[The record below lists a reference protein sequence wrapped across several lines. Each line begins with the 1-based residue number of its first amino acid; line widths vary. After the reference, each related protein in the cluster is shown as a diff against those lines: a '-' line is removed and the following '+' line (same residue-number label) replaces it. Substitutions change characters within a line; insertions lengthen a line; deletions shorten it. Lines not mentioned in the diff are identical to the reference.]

1 VVFDRRANILIS
13 SIRKLT
19 RRGAFQNV
27 QKILAKAHT
36 PDIASL
42 IEETEAEERLTI
54 FKMIAIDKRAQVL
67 SYLNPATQSEL
78 ILALDR
84 KEANQLVSL
93 MDSND
98 AADLLSHIP
107 ENISQEILGSMVKED
122 QEEVADLMQYPEDTA
137 GSLMSPD
144 YLALNSE
151 LTVSD
156 AIREIQSKEDEFT
169 AIYVYVIDDTGSLV
183 GVMSLKDLIISKPT
197 SLLREIMNTDIISA
211 AVDVPAQEVAKI
223 VERYDFLSIPIID
236 SGNKLVG
243 IVTVDDVIDV
253 IREEAQEDLLAM
265 GRAGSAAEDSFRHHF
280 TSRIPWLMLAFAGG
294 IICYVFYDLV
304 LPENQRESWWVLAGF
319 IPLVLS
325 LGSTAGSQSATVAVG
340 AARLGQATFRGFFP
354 HLLDEMVLAAA
365 FAAVFGTL
373 IYVVTRFAFGLDWAF
388 FLMVTVVMQLF
399 ITVTIGSIIPLT
411 LQKFKFDPAIISIPL
426 FTICADISA
435 MVIIFG
441 LYSRISGGQL

>member
-1 VVFDRRANILIS
+1 MFDRRANILIS

-27 QKILAKAHT
+27 QKILKKAHT
-36 PDIASL
+36 ADIATL
-42 IEETEAEERLTI
+42 IDEIDPEERLTI
-54 FKMIAIDKRAQVL
+54 FRMIGVDKRAQVL
-67 SYLNPATQSEL
+67 SYLNPTTQSEL
-78 ILALDR
+78 ILSLDR

-93 MDSND
+93 MDSDD
-98 AADLLSHIP
+98 AADLLSKLP

-156 AIREIQSKEDEFT
+156 AIREIQSKEEEFT
-169 AIYVYVIDDTGSLV
+169 AIYVYVVDDAGSLV
-183 GVMSLKDLIISKPT
+183 GILSLKDLILSRPT
-197 SLLREIMNTDIISA
+197 CVLREIMNTDIISA
-211 AVDVPAQEVAKI
+211 AVDLPAQDVAKL
-223 VERYDFLSIPIID
+223 VERYDFLSIPIVD
-236 SGNKLVG
+236 SGNRLAG

-265 GRAGSAAEDSFRHHF
+265 GRAGWAVEDSFRHHF
-280 TSRIPWLMLAFAGG
+280 GARIPWLCLAFLGG

-304 LPENQRESWWVLAGF
+304 LPETQRESWWVLAGF
-319 IPLVLS
+319 IPLILS

-340 AARLGQATFRGFFP
+340 ATKAGQFSFRGFTSHF
-354 HLLDEMVLAAA
+354 LNEVMLAIA
-365 FAAVFGTL
+365 FSVVFGIL
-373 IYVVTRFAFGLDWAF
+373 IFLFSKFIFGLNDWAQ
-388 FLMVTVVMQLF
+388 FLATALTVQILIAVS
-399 ITVTIGSIIPLT
+399 VGSIIPLT

-426 FTICADISA
+426 FTIFADISA
-435 MVIIFG
+435 IIVLFG
-441 LYSRISGGQL
+441 LYSRIYGGRS